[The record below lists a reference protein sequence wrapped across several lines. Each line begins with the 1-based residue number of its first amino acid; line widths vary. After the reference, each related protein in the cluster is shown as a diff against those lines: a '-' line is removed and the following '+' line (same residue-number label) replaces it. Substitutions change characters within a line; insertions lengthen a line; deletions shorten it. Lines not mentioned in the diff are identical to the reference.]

1 MLTTKCPQHDDTQSE
16 PNRPGGQYCSYIKM
30 GQQLYISGQTS
41 RVDDYVMQGRLGD
54 TLTVEE
60 GKKAA
65 QLCAR
70 NVLDQV
76 EQFCHDNVAEIK
88 ATIKF
93 QVFMQATEDFN
104 DHAKVADGASE
115 YLQDKLQEQG
125 RHCRT
130 AVGVASLPR
139 GAAVEID
146 AIFELVGD

>member
-1 MLTTKCPQHDDTQSE
+1 MLTTQYPQYDDTQSE
-16 PNRPGGQYCSYIKM
+16 PNRPGGLYCSYIKM

-54 TLTVEE
+54 TLTIEE

-88 ATIKF
+88 AMIKL

-115 YLQDKLQEQG
+115 YLLDKLQEQG